1 MKMKRSKLVTG
12 TLAFAV
18 LVSPAARAPPG
29 GGRPPPPLGPPP
41 PPRVR

>member
-18 LVSPAARAPPG
+18 LVSPAAL
-29 GGRPPPPLGPPP
+29 PPPLSPP